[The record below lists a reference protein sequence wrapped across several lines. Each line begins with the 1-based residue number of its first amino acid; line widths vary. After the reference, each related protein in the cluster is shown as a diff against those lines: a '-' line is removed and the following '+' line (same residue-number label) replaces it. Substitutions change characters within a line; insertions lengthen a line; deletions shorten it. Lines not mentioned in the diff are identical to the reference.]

1 MKRVVSIVM
10 SIVVIA
16 FFASFAGAIDQG
28 AKDQIVSEVNKVVTM
43 LEKEGK
49 AGLAKIPTIRFG
61 DNNYVYVG
69 DMTCTIIAHGWQPH
83 LVGKSIM
90 GIKDDTGFKFM
101 AKLMEGVK
109 SSTATKNG
117 KTYYNGATWVKY
129 RWPAPDDKTKF
140 KNKVVYAKGC
150 LMGDENVFVSAGMY
164 E

>member
-1 MKRVVSIVM
+1 MKKSISVVLSIVL
-10 SIVVIA
+10 IA
-16 FFASFAGAIDQG
+16 CFTSFAIAVTQVE
-28 AKDQIVSEVNKVVTM
+28 KDEIVTAVDKTVAM
-43 LEKEGK
+43 LEENGN
-49 AGLAKIPTIRFG
+49 AGLANIPSIRFG
-61 DNNYVYVG
+61 QNNYVYVG

-83 LVGKSIM
+83 LVGKCIM

-117 KTYYNGATWVKY
+117 KTYYNGATWVTY

-150 LMGDENVFVSAGMY
+150 LMGDENVFVTAGMY

>member
-1 MKRVVSIVM
+1 MKKSM
-10 SIVVIA
+10 SIVLSIIMIA
-16 FFASFAGAIDQG
+16 CFATLAVAITKAD
-28 AKDQIVSEVNKVVTM
+28 KDEIVAVVDKTVAM

-49 AGLAKIPTIRFG
+49 AGLDKIPTIRFG
-61 DNNYVYVG
+61 ENNYVYVG

-101 AKLMEGVK
+101 AKLMEGVNN
-109 SSTATKNG
+109 STATKNG
-117 KTYYNGATWVKY
+117 KTYCNGATWVTY

>member
-1 MKRVVSIVM
+1 MKKRMSVVM
-10 SIVVIA
+10 SVFLVVCVASISAAITTADKDEIVA
-16 FFASFAGAIDQG
+16 
-28 AKDQIVSEVNKVVTM
+28 VVDRTATM

-49 AGLAKIPTIRFG
+49 SGLNKIPTIRFG
-61 DNNYVYVG
+61 ENNYVYVG

-83 LVGKSIM
+83 LVGKCIM

-109 SSTATKNG
+109 NGTATKNG
-117 KTYYNGATWVKY
+117 KTYYNGATWVTY

-150 LMGDENVFVSAGMY
+150 LMGGENVFVSAGMY

>member
-1 MKRVVSIVM
+1 MKKSISIVL
-10 SIVVIA
+10 SIVLIA
-16 FFASFAGAIDQG
+16 CFTSFAVAVSQ
-28 AKDQIVSEVNKVVTM
+28 AEKDEIVTVVNKTAAM

-49 AGLAKIPTIRFG
+49 AGLDKIQSIRFG

-83 LVGKSIM
+83 LIGKSIM
-90 GIKDDTGFKFM
+90 GIQDDTGFKFM
-101 AKLMEGVK
+101 AKLIEGVK
-109 SSTATKNG
+109 GSTATKNG

-140 KNKVVYAKGC
+140 KNKIVYAKGC
-150 LMGDENVFVSAGMY
+150 LMGDENVFVTAGMY